1 VADEE
6 LGTGSVTI
14 TLDDSAADAGL
25 TRLAD
30 RIERSLD
37 QAARDGARRM
47 ERQLNAAIRRIT
59 PLTTYV
65 DLDVSE
71 ARAEL
76 DALAGYA
83 TTVRVTPEI
92 DRDQFIN
99 AIQAALVGATVAV
112 NTIPNLDGFDAAIR
126 AHNAPTVTVDV
137 DADTDRAERAISGIG
152 RALSSLGGL
161 ASAAASFAALGTAA
175 AGAATGVV
183 ALGAAL
189 APAAGLIAAGPAV
202 ILGYQAALGGLKLAL
217 TGVGEAFSAG
227 LTGDADEFNKAI
239 ENLSPAAQAAAKE
252 VRALKPEFEAL
263 RATVQDSFF
272 EQIEGDI
279 TRTAEALEGPLKK
292 GLSGVATEWGN
303 AAEGVLGY
311 VQGSAGV
318 SNVTS
323 ILGGAESAVDGLAGT
338 TNKLTAGF
346 LQVAASVSDAFGE
359 RFGAALAG
367 AGQSLG
373 GFLQNAASSGQAVA
387 WVEGALA
394 VFQQLGAIVGNVGSI
409 LSSVFGQAAAAGG
422 GLLANIE
429 MLTGQLADFLA
440 SAEGTQILESIFS
453 LLAGVSGVLGAALG
467 AVLTVVKAVA
477 PAFTQIV
484 NAITPILPVVASL
497 ISQLASGLAPI
508 IAQVAGVIADVLTA
522 ALDAILPI
530 LPPLVDAFLTLVK
543 AVSPLIPILGDVL
556 SSVITALAPL
566 LLTLAETVGTIATA
580 LAPLIAQL
588 IEGFAPILEAIAPI
602 IARLVEAFAPLITAL
617 VDALLPILPPI
628 IDAFLAVLGA
638 ILPLI
643 DPIIGLVEALAPLVV
658 LIVEAIAP
666 IIQFAAEVIKWLTL
680 TAVVPVIEGIVKVL
694 TKIIEKA
701 TDVITSIVDFVTDF
715 KDNFTDMKDSAIETV
730 SEMWAKVADFFEQLW
745 SDASGWVKQLWE
757 DVVGYFSDLYDNATE
772 TVSNIWTDIVQYFR
786 DLKDDVVFQL
796 AMFVIAAKQKFD
808 DAKDRIITVVSTTAS
823 NVLKYFKELPG
834 RIKTGLGDL
843 GTTLYNAGKDLLN
856 GLKNG
861 VISVAQNLINAVR
874 NTVSDAVESA
884 KNFLGIASPSKLFYE
899 IGQNTGQGLVNGIDS
914 MGAAVTSASKQMA
927 SSVAEGFT
935 SPIPSV
941 MSTAAGVTQGW
952 KPGDPFDEG
961 HIWSRESKDRAIA
974 NGAKRRVKEAAGLV
988 ANITINEVGD
998 GEATANRVLNRL
1010 ASASGLALVTG

>member
-1 VADEE
+1 MADEE

-25 TRLAD
+25 DRLAD
-30 RIERSLD
+30 RIEQSLD
-37 QAARDGARRM
+37 RAARDGARRM

-59 PLTTYV
+59 PLRTYV

-83 TTVRVTPEI
+83 TTVRVTPEV

-99 AIQAALVGATVAV
+99 AIQAALVGATVQV

-137 DADTDRAERAISGIG
+137 DADTDRATQAISGIG
-152 RALSSLGGL
+152 RALGSIAGL
-161 ASAAASFAALGTAA
+161 AGAAASFAALGTAA

-227 LTGDADEFNKAI
+227 LTGDADAFNKAV
-239 ENLSPAAQAAAKE
+239 EDLSPAAQAAAKE

-263 RATVQDSFF
+263 RTTVQDSFF

-292 GLSGVATEWGN
+292 GLSGIATEWGN

-311 VQGSAGV
+311 VQGAAGV
-318 SNVTS
+318 SNITS

-359 RFGAALAG
+359 RFGAALTG

-387 WVEGALA
+387 WVDGALA
-394 VFQQLGAIVGNVGSI
+394 VFQQLGAIIGNVGSI
-409 LSSVFGQAAAAGG
+409 LGSVFSQATAAGG

-429 MLTGQLADFLA
+429 NLTGQMADFLK
-440 SAEGTQILESIFS
+440 SAEGTQILESIFG
-453 LLAGVSGVLGAALG
+453 LLAEVGGVLSAAFG

-497 ISQLASGLAPI
+497 ISQLATGLAPI
-508 IAQVAGVIADVLTA
+508 VAQVAGVIANVLTA

-530 LPPLVDAFLTLVK
+530 LPPLVDAFLTLVS

-580 LAPLIAQL
+580 LVPLIAQL

-602 IARLVEAFAPLITAL
+602 VARLVEAITPLITQL

-638 ILPLI
+638 VLPLI
-643 DPIIGLVEALAPLVV
+643 DPIISLVEALAPLVALV
-658 LIVEAIAP
+658 IEAIAP
-666 IIQFAAEVIKWLTL
+666 VIELAAELVKWLAL
-680 TAVVPVIEGIVKVL
+680 NAIVPVIEGIVKVL
-694 TKIIEKA
+694 TKIIDKA
-701 TDVITSIVDFVTDF
+701 TEVITSVVDFVTDF
-715 KDNFTDMKDSAIETV
+715 KQNFTDMRDNVSQTV
-730 SEMWAKVADFFEQLW
+730 LDLVEDVTDFFEQLW
-745 SDASGWVKQLWE
+745 TDVTEWVSKLWE
-757 DVVGYFSDLYDNATE
+757 DVTGYFTDLYDDATE
-772 TVSNIWTDIVQYFR
+772 TVSNLWDDVVQSFR
-786 DLKDDVVFQL
+786 DLKDDVIYQL
-796 AMFVIAAKQKFD
+796 ALWVIAARQKFD
-808 DAKDRIITVVSTTAS
+808 DAKAKITNVVSTTAS
-823 NVLKYFKELPG
+823 NVVTYFRELPG
-834 RIKTGLGDL
+834 RIKRGLGDL
-843 GTTLYNAGKDLLN
+843 GNTLYNAGKDLLN

-861 VISVAQNLINAVR
+861 VLSVAQNLINSVR

-914 MGAAVTSASKQMA
+914 MGAAVTSASQQMA
-927 SSVAEGFT
+927 GSMAAGFS
-935 SPIPSV
+935 SPIPSA
-941 MSTAAGVTQGW
+941 MSSASGVTQGW

-961 HIWSRESKDRAIA
+961 HIWSRESRDRAIA
-974 NGAKRRVKEAAGLV
+974 NAAKRRVKEAASLV